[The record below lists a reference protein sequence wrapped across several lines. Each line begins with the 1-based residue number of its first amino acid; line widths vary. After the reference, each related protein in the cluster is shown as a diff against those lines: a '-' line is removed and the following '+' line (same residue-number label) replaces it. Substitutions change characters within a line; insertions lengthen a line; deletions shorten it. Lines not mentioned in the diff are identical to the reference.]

1 MSGWPPTGLHCANLT
16 ICAREPTSR
25 RCCRGL
31 SCIAGAHGRRSR
43 MRRRLDA
50 PRAFAT
56 SASAAKPELVNND
69 VRVLERAANAS
80 HPGARVTT
88 TPVVSCA
95 I

>member
-1 MSGWPPTGLHCANLT
+1 
-16 ICAREPTSR
+16 
-25 RCCRGL
+25 
-31 SCIAGAHGRRSR
+31 